1 LTVRF
6 LTTSVTVLA
15 MAAGAQAV
23 PQSDI
28 RSVSGDTSRS
38 YLGRGR
44 RVLIGVLDSGIDASH
59 PAIRG
64 SVVAS
69 RDFSGTGTTDDDSGV
84 GHATG
89 LASLYVGH
97 AGDFTGLVPKAG
109 IINARVINSR
119 DYTDDRMAGNGLF
132 YSVNRGAKVI
142 NMSFG
147 NKLGDGPLT
156 NKFNLMVD
164 YAAEAYGASIFSAAG
179 NDDDTAVNQT
189 PAGAYN
195 GYSIGALA
203 PGRYNQVSSF
213 SNFAL
218 ASDRRTKPDLVA
230 PGQGVQR
237 AAANWERSSTYAT
250 GSGTSFATPIVGG
263 VAAQMIGYGQ
273 DFDLPTDPR
282 LIKAIALTSATKVYD
297 SNGDPWSP
305 RHQLTDRKGRV
316 TVDEPLD
323 DEQGAGRVDAMSA
336 YRIYSKTKDASH
348 AAANWAFTSLK
359 RLRSYTLNLGRLSA
373 GQRID
378 TTLVWNRHVGLTDDG
393 DGVAGAT
400 DKFYEIAPIA
410 DFVITLARDGRN
422 IAASDSDVDNVEQLS
437 YRVSR
442 TGNYTLEVFRYA
454 EGGVRNETFAL
465 AARVLNNA
473 PVLQQLGV
481 SRSLAMSDD
490 GGGVSRSFD
499 EAAAFDAVAVPEPTT
514 GLVLVAMGAIGCLRR
529 RTRRLPA
536 VDPAR

>member
-1 LTVRF
+1 LDVRF
-6 LTTSVTVLA
+6 LTASVTVLA
-15 MAAGAQAV
+15 VASGAQAV
-23 PQSDI
+23 TQNDI
-28 RSVSGDTSRS
+28 RSVNGDSSRS

-44 RVLIGVLDSGIDASH
+44 HVLIGVLDGGIDANH

-64 SVVAS
+64 SVLYS
-69 RDFSGTGTTDDDSGV
+69 RDFSGAGTTDDDSGV

-97 AGDFTGLVPKAG
+97 ASDFTGLVPKAG
-109 IINARVINSR
+109 IINARVINTR

-132 YSVNRGAKVI
+132 YSLNRGARVI

-164 YAAEAYGASIFSAAG
+164 YAAEAYGASILSAAG

-203 PGRYNQVSSF
+203 PGRYDQVSSF

-218 ASDRRTKPDLVA
+218 RSDARTKPDLVA
-230 PGQGVQR
+230 PGQSVQR
-237 AAANWERSSTYAT
+237 AAANWERSSTYAS
-250 GSGTSFATPIVGG
+250 GSGTGFTSPLVGG
-263 VAAQMIGYGQ
+263 VVAQMIGYGQ
-273 DFDLPTDPR
+273 DFGLPTDPR
-282 LIKAIALTSATKVYD
+282 LIKAITMTSATKVYD

-305 RHQLTDRKGRV
+305 REQLTDRKGRV
-316 TVDEPLD
+316 TVTEPLD

-336 YRIYSKTKDASH
+336 YRIYSKTRDAST

-359 RLRSYTLNLGRLSA
+359 RLRSFTMDLGHLSP

-378 TTLVWNRHVGLTDDG
+378 TTLAWMRHVGRTDDG
-393 DGVAGAT
+393 DRTAGAT
-400 DKFYEIAPIA
+400 DKYFEVAPIA
-410 DFVITLARDGRN
+410 DFVLTLSKDGRN
-422 IAASDSDVDNVEQLS
+422 IAASDSDVDNLEQLS
-437 YRVSR
+437 YRVTRS
-442 TGNYTLEVFRYA
+442 GNYKLEVFRYA
-454 EGGVRNETFAL
+454 EGGVKNETVAL

-473 PVLQQLGV
+473 PLLQQLGV
-481 SRSLAMSDD
+481 SRSLVAD
-490 GGGVSRSFD
+490 GSGGVSRSIDDAGAF
-499 EAAAFDAVAVPEPTT
+499 EAAAAVPEPST
-514 GLVLVAMGAIGCLRR
+514 GLVMLTLAGAACARR
-529 RTRRLPA
+529 RSRRLA
-536 VDPAR
+536 SGR